1 MTSLDD
7 TSGRPTSP
15 RADDALDRTT
25 GVALW
30 RQIREVLK
38 REIETDVY
46 EPGSRL
52 PTEQEMSRRFR
63 VNRHTV
69 RQALASL
76 ADDGLVQV
84 HQGRGSFVS
93 EAVVD
98 YRVGR
103 RTRFSENLAR
113 IGRGPSGRL
122 LGVEEMRADAQIAE
136 ALGLRKGSRVI
147 HAERVGEADG
157 QPISVASVYL
167 PKARFQGIGEVLAK
181 DPSITRALAHFGIND
196 YSRVLTRVT
205 ARMPSRRDADL
216 LRQPRNRPVLVSE
229 SVNVDPAGV
238 PIEYGVTRFAGE
250 RVQVVF
256 ETET

>member
-1 MTSLDD
+1 MTSFDD
-7 TSGRPTSP
+7 TPRPSAP
-15 RADDALDRTT
+15 PAGDALDRTS

-30 RQIREVLK
+30 RQILELLK
-38 REIETDVY
+38 WEIETGVY

-52 PTEQEMSRRFR
+52 PTEQEMSKRFQ

-113 IGRGPSGRL
+113 ARREPGGRVIT
-122 LGVEEMRADAQIAE
+122 VEEVRADAQIAE

-157 QPISVASVYL
+157 QPISVASIYL
-167 PKARFQGIGEVLAK
+167 PKTRFQGIGEVLAE
-181 DPSITRALAHFGIND
+181 DPSITRALAHFGVHD
-196 YSRVLTRVT
+196 YSRALTRVT
-205 ARMPSRRDADL
+205 ARMPSRRDAEL
-216 LRQPRNRPVLVSE
+216 LHQPRNRPVLVSE
-229 SVNVDPAGV
+229 SVNVDAAGMPV
-238 PIEYGVTRFAGE
+238 EYGVTRFAGE

-256 ETET
+256 ET